1 MATSPCAD
9 RTIRLRSGRNTPP
22 LMQDLAGFAM
32 IVPVVM
38 TATTAGVDDGAMA
51 APAVDC
57 SHPMTPIS
65 GTTAASARIACRKS
79 AMQKRDF
86 IPARLHLPPGVVYA
100 DLGKNSA
107 ESVAFL
113 VR

>member
-9 RTIRLRSGRNTPP
+9 PTIRLRSGRNTPP
-22 LMQDLAGFAM
+22 LTQGLAAVAM

-38 TATTAGVDDGAMA
+38 TATTAGGDDGEMA

-65 GTTAASARIACRKS
+65 GTTAVSATIACRTS

-86 IPARLHLPPGVVYA
+86 MPARLHPPPGVVYA
-100 DLGKNSA
+100 DLGKDSA